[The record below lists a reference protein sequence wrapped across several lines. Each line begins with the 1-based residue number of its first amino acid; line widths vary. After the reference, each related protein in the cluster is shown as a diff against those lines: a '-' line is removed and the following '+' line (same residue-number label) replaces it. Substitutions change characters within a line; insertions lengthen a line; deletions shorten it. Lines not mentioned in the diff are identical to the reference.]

1 MPLNPLRIASLVRR
15 SAFIAGLWACC
26 LGTGCGSGGGQTG
39 GEFPAP
45 GLGCNHEYEALT
57 LDAPTP
63 LGATA
68 ATVLAPVLGTH
79 TAPLLWRAD
88 TGSVTVGPEQGL
100 SQVELIV
107 SYEGGRVAWA
117 FVPPGDAGAATGV
130 AGGAPATAF
139 GCPLDR
145 LEVEVT
151 VQLRTGQGALDE
163 RFVATLGAIAADNAQ
178 LFTRLPLDALQG
190 SLFVTGPAGA
200 TALALQVSVA
210 WDVVGFHGT
219 LLGEVEYREPNS
231 GNADSTVGFGF
242 VPYADWPPPTG
253 AGRP

>member
-1 MPLNPLRIASLVRR
+1 MNRLRIASLVRR
-15 SAFIAGLWACC
+15 SAFIAGLLACC
-26 LGTGCGSGGGQTG
+26 LGTGCSSGGQTG

-68 ATVLAPVLGTH
+68 ASVLAPVLGTH
-79 TAPLLWRAD
+79 AAPLLWRAD

-100 SQVELIV
+100 SQVELTA
-107 SYEGGRVAWA
+107 SYDGGRIAWA
-117 FVPPGDAGAATGV
+117 FVPPADAGAAPGT
-130 AGGAPATAF
+130 TF

-145 LEVEVT
+145 LEVDVT
-151 VQLRTGQGALDE
+151 VQLRTSQGALDE

-178 LFTRLPLDALQG
+178 LFTRLPLDSLRG

-219 LLGEVEYREPNS
+219 LVGEVEYREPNG

-242 VPYADWPPPTG
+242 VPYADWPPPTS